1 MISTQVSCVDQDLS
15 SSTPGVVGAGVGGGL
30 ITLFLRESG
39 DPEFLDKYGNAVLGN
54 EDNQELYN

>member
-1 MISTQVSCVDQDLS
+1 MLTKTSLPVLLGSLVQ
-15 SSTPGVVGAGVGGGL
+15 GVGGGL

-39 DPEFLDKYGNAVLGN
+39 DPEFLDKHRNAVLEN